1 MVCSELITSSH
12 GKTATGQHTS
22 ALRFSSQPLKS
33 QRLHATREWSHKAA
47 MKLVVDTDECW
58 RRLRLYCAL
67 LTRDEQQPLPRLVVF
82 CGNSSLQ
89 VGTVR
94 DVMQLLDG
102 ASKRHVHKVLSVSAG
117 EEALTERQR
126 NQIPKSF
133 QVSVAFT
140 VSSPPPT
147 RRDNQQRFL
156 SLCSAYAAH

>member
-1 MVCSELITSSH
+1 MVCSELITPRHS
-12 GKTATGQHTS
+12 KTTTDQQRS
-22 ALRFSSQPLKS
+22 ALSSSTQLLQS
-33 QRLHATREWSHKAA
+33 QQSDTAREWSHKTA